1 MIAFKPFDSNLV
13 CKCKADVL
21 CWTRCNWNALQPTK
35 PGGPVA
41 TLMIG
46 TRTLYGK
53 PSIFNVVS
61 RFPYALRVH
70 WDSLGSNIRQG
81 WMQQHVDCHCV
92 RSGYTALG
100 DKQSMVSVEVTRYG
114 VFRLHLKIFSMHKG
128 YSTLTVRFD
137 GARYAWAWLEM
148 ISLGLTLPCPLFWLI
163 GRQTSFFFALLHWLR
178 WFLSEYIC

>member
-114 VFRLHLKIFSMHKG
+114 VFRLLLRSVGKGSLVSRFRTKKNSHLLFNQ
-128 YSTLTVRFD
+128 TVVSIP
-137 GARYAWAWLEM
+137 G
-148 ISLGLTLPCPLFWLI
+148 PCPSKVN
-163 GRQTSFFFALLHWLR
+163 R
-178 WFLSEYIC
+178 